1 MDYQHSVI
9 MDVGKCKGCTHC
21 LNRCPTEAI
30 RIRDGHAVIN
40 ANRCIDCGECI
51 RMCPHNAKKASFDK
65 LAFLP
70 EGKYKIALPAPTLFG
85 QFENLDD
92 PDYLVEGL
100 LKLGFDDVYEVAC
113 AAELVT
119 EYTRRYLKQR
129 GISLPVISSACPVVV
144 RLVKLRFP
152 TLSENLLPILP
163 PVEIAGMLAK
173 EKAKK
178 EHPELK
184 DEDIFTVF
192 ISPCPAKVSYV
203 KNNLSGEKSNVD
215 MVVSVSDVYFELL
228 GVMRKTD
235 LPNASSKT
243 GMVGLSWASSG
254 GEASSLLNDRYLA
267 ADGIENVIRV
277 LEDIEIE
284 SHPNLTFVELNACAG
299 GCVGGVMTVENPYIC
314 RVRLRNIKRY
324 LPVSLNHPPQDDPE
338 RGVPDRYTMT
348 EPEEYGHVSRY
359 DESRKEAIR
368 MMKDVNAVFATL
380 PELDCG
386 SCGSPTC
393 RAFAEDVVRGT
404 ANYEDCIAVMRDK
417 LREMEKGTKQ

>member
-1 MDYQHSVI
+1 MKV
-9 MDVGKCKGCTHC
+9 
-21 LNRCPTEAI
+21 
-30 RIRDGHAVIN
+30 
-40 ANRCIDCGECI
+40 
-51 RMCPHNAKKASFDK
+51 
-65 LAFLP
+65 
-70 EGKYKIALPAPTLFG
+70 
-85 QFENLDD
+85 
-92 PDYLVEGL
+92 
-100 LKLGFDDVYEVAC
+100 
-113 AAELVT
+113 
-119 EYTRRYLKQR
+119 
-129 GISLPVISSACPVVV
+129 
-144 RLVKLRFP
+144 
-152 TLSENLLPILP
+152 
-163 PVEIAGMLAK
+163 
-173 EKAKK
+173 
-178 EHPELK
+178 
-184 DEDIFTVF
+184 EDIFTVF